1 VSSYT
6 DIARPERPLVPVSH
20 APTSPSSSGDDQA
33 GLVEAAELFELFAQ
47 VADPRKARG
56 IRHHIASVL
65 TVTFFA
71 VLAGATNYREAGDR
85 AADLPGVLLQAAAVR
100 RHPVTGTPR
109 APSGSTIRRVLE
121 NIDADAADLLVGRWL
136 AQRARRLAQEACDT
150 EARFGLAMD
159 GKTVRG
165 SGAGD
170 REANVK
176 LFSAMLHREAIVIA
190 QIRVPPATTEVTQV
204 KELLDPVDLTGAVV
218 TGDAAHTRHATAE
231 YLIGRDADYVLTLKA
246 NQPTLLG
253 QVAAK
258 LFATA
263 DGRHHREED
272 RSHGRIVHRQIWTAP
287 GDGID
292 FPGAAQIFRIRR
304 DVFDLAGQRL
314 SKEVVHGITSL
325 TVEQATA
332 QALAGWVRTHWG
344 IENKSHYVRD
354 VVFSEDHQHA
364 YLGASAQAMATFRN
378 LALGLLRLAGITEI
392 KRTLERIAANRTRI
406 LPILAASR
414 P

>member
-1 VSSYT
+1 M
-6 DIARPERPLVPVSH
+6 
-20 APTSPSSSGDDQA
+20 
-33 GLVEAAELFELFAQ
+33 
-47 VADPRKARG
+47 
-56 IRHHIASVL
+56 
-65 TVTFFA
+65 
-71 VLAGATNYREAGDR
+71 
-85 AADLPGVLLQAAAVR
+85 
-100 RHPVTGTPR
+100 PR

-121 NIDADAADLLVGRWL
+121 NIDADAAGLLVGRWL
-136 AQRARRLAQEACDT
+136 AQRARRMAQEACDT

-165 SGAGD
+165 SDAGD
-170 REANVK
+170 PEANVK
-176 LFSAMLHREAIVIA
+176 LFSAMLHHEAIVIA

-263 DGRHHREED
+263 KGPCHREED
-272 RSHGRIVHRQIWTAP
+272 RSHGRIVHRQIQAAP
-287 GDGID
+287 AEGID

-314 SKEVVHGITSL
+314 SKEVVHGITNL

-332 QALAGWVRTHWG
+332 QALAGRVRTHRG

-354 VVFSEDHQHA
+354 VVFGEDHQHA
-364 YLGASAQAMATFRN
+364 YLGASAQAMAIFGN

-406 LPILAASR
+406 LPVLAASR

>member
-1 VSSYT
+1 M
-6 DIARPERPLVPVSH
+6 
-20 APTSPSSSGDDQA
+20 
-33 GLVEAAELFELFAQ
+33 
-47 VADPRKARG
+47 
-56 IRHHIASVL
+56 
-65 TVTFFA
+65 
-71 VLAGATNYREAGDR
+71 
-85 AADLPGVLLQAAAVR
+85 
-100 RHPVTGTPR
+100 
-109 APSGSTIRRVLE
+109 
-121 NIDADAADLLVGRWL
+121 
-136 AQRARRLAQEACDT
+136 AQEACDT

-165 SGAGD
+165 SDAGD
-170 REANVK
+170 PEANVK
-176 LFSAMLHREAIVIA
+176 LFSAMLHHEAIVIA

-263 DGRHHREED
+263 DGPRHREED
-272 RSHGRIVHRQIWTAP
+272 RSHGRIVHRQIQAAP
-287 GDGID
+287 ADGID

-354 VVFSEDHQHA
+354 VVFGEDHQHA
-364 YLGASAQAMATFRN
+364 YLGASAQAMATFGN

>member
-20 APTSPSSSGDDQA
+20 APTGPSSSGDDQA
-33 GLVEAAELFELFAQ
+33 GLLAAAELFELFAQ

-65 TVTFFA
+65 TVAFFA

-85 AADLPGVLLQAAAVR
+85 AGDLPGVLPQAAAVR
-100 RHPVTGTPR
+100 RHPVTGMPR

-121 NIDADAADLLVGRWL
+121 NIDADTADLLVGRWL
-136 AQRARRLAQEACDT
+136 AQRARRMAQEACDT

-159 GKTVRG
+159 GMTVRG

-170 REANVK
+170 PEANVK
-176 LFSAMLHREAIVIA
+176 LFSAMLHHEAIVIA

-204 KELLDPVDLTGAVV
+204 KELLDPVDVTGAVV

-231 YLIGRDADYVLTLKA
+231 HLIGRDADTSSRSR
-246 NQPTLLG
+246 PTSRPCWVRSPRNCSPPPTG
-253 QVAAK
+253 P
-258 LFATA
+258 
-263 DGRHHREED
+263 RHREED
-272 RSHGRIVHRQIWTAP
+272 RSHGRIVHRQIRAAP
-287 GDGID
+287 ADGID

-314 SKEVVHGITSL
+314 SKEVVHGITSR

-332 QALAGWVRTHWG
+332 QARAGPRG
-344 IENKSHYVRD
+344 
-354 VVFSEDHQHA
+354 
-364 YLGASAQAMATFRN
+364 LGAH
-378 LALGLLRLAGITEI
+378 ALGHREQERRRVRRRPPARLPWRIRPGHGHLR
-392 KRTLERIAANRTRI
+392 
-406 LPILAASR
+406 
-414 P
+414 